1 MSNAALAYQKVSNVT
16 ATPREN
22 EAHLLI
28 ESAKRFQYIHD
39 NWSEDYS
46 DLNIAL
52 LVNRKLWS
60 VFLSSVMLDDCPH
73 PKDVRENIANLAVFI
88 LSRTLD
94 LQLEPAREKLT
105 ALININRQVAAGL
118 NGRGA

>member
-1 MSNAALAYQKVSNVT
+1 MSNAALAYQKTSNIT

-22 EAHLLI
+22 ESHLLI

-39 NWSEDYS
+39 NWSEDYR

-52 LVNRKLWS
+52 LINRKMWS
-60 VFLSSVMLDDCPH
+60 VFLSSVMMDDCPH
-73 PKDVRENIANLAVFI
+73 PKEVRENIANLAVFI

-118 NGRGA
+118 NGRGV